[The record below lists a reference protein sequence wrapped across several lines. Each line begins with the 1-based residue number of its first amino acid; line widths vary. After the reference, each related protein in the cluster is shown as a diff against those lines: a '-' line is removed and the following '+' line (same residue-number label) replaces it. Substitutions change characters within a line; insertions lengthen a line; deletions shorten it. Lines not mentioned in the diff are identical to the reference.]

1 MLNLKTKFIAIALL
15 GLLVS
20 PAFGSVTLVAP
31 VAPSGPLGFKDWKA
45 NRVGEAKSN
54 LEKLQ
59 IELDPN
65 LPTAPGKAQVQSAKV
80 PGRVQ
85 KVVRADSR
93 LTQAQ
98 TNLEIAQE
106 LSAHDYFVL
115 YLSQLKAE
123 TDIQEA
129 AKKLDPSEV
138 AEIMIGIK
146 KQLSSESTIVAPPL
160 VTPTPSQRTSKYP

>member
-1 MLNLKTKFIAIALL
+1 MLSLKTKFIAITLL

-20 PAFGSVTLVAP
+20 PAFGSVAP
-31 VAPSGPLGFKDWKA
+31 ALSGPLGFKDWKIS
-45 NRVGEAKSN
+45 RVAEAKAN

-59 IELDPN
+59 FELDPN
-65 LPTAPGKAQVQSAKV
+65 LPTAQAKAQVQSAKV

-85 KVVRADSR
+85 KPVRADSR
-93 LTQAQ
+93 IAQAQ

-115 YLSQLKAE
+115 YLSQLKSEA
-123 TDIQEA
+123 DIQEA
-129 AKKLDPSEV
+129 AKRLDPSEV

-146 KQLSSESTIVAPPL
+146 KQLSSEAPSETIPL
-160 VTPTPSQRTSKYP
+160 GSPTPGQKTSRFP

>member
-1 MLNLKTKFIAIALL
+1 MKTKFIAITILS
-15 GLLVS
+15 LLVS
-20 PAFGSVTLVAP
+20 PAFGAVE
-31 VAPSGPLGFKDWKA
+31 GFKDWKTSRI
-45 NRVGEAKSN
+45 NEAKTE

-65 LPTAPGKAQVQSAKV
+65 LPTAQAKAQVASAKV

-85 KVVRADSR
+85 KTVRADSR
-93 LTQAQ
+93 ITQAQ

-115 YLSQLKAE
+115 YLSQLKSE
-123 TDIQEA
+123 SDIQEA

-146 KQLSSESTIVAPPL
+146 KQLSSEAPADSAP
-160 VTPTPSQRTSKYP
+160 VGSPTPSQRTSKFP

>member
-1 MLNLKTKFIAIALL
+1 MQNLKTRLFAIAIL
-15 GLLVS
+15 GLFVS
-20 PAFGSVTLVAP
+20 PAFGSVDAI
-31 VAPSGPLGFKDWKA
+31 GFKDWKA
-45 NRVGEAKSN
+45 SRVNEAKTN

-59 IELDPN
+59 FELDPN
-65 LPTAPGKAQVQSAKV
+65 LPAAQARAQVPSAKA

-85 KVVRADSR
+85 KAVRADSR
-93 LTQAQ
+93 LAQAQ

-106 LSAHDYFVL
+106 LGAYDYFVL
-115 YLSQLKAE
+115 YLSQLKSE

-146 KQLSSESTIVAPPL
+146 KQLSSESTIVAPPM
-160 VTPTPSQRTSKYP
+160 VTPTPGQRTSKYP